1 MMLNNCGRPAVL
13 ALMLLSVGLLA
24 VEVFSPVSANQSLQK
39 HSAVDHRL
47 QLLAT
52 LDGKIF
58 APQAP
63 ILLSCALRNRSNET
77 VVVWLSGF
85 WTNHQ
90 VVVKNDKHE
99 KQPLT
104 AAGKQYA
111 AAFSQGGSRIKNIPY
126 ELGPGETYSYNISL
140 DLHDLYI
147 LRSGRY
153 TVEVVYEDLQAPD
166 PVSLRSPRLSFEIR
180 G

>member
-1 MMLNNCGRPAVL
+1 MLNNCGRPAAL
-13 ALMLLSVGLLA
+13 ALMLLLVGLLA

-39 HSAVDHRL
+39 DSAVDHRL

-52 LDGKIF
+52 LNGNIF
-58 APQAP
+58 APRAP

-85 WTNHQ
+85 WTNHR
-90 VVVKNDKHE
+90 VVVKNDRHE
-99 KQPLT
+99 IQPLT
-104 AAGKQYA
+104 AAGKQHA
-111 AAFSQGGSRIKNIPY
+111 AAFSHGGSRFKNVPY
-126 ELGPGETYSYNISL
+126 ELGPGETYPYNISL
-140 DLHDLYI
+140 DIHDLYI

-153 TVEVVYEDLQAPD
+153 TVEVVYEDRQAPD
-166 PVSLRSPRLSFEIR
+166 PVSVTSPRLSFEIR